1 MPRAIIEDDAKREAM
16 AKMLETVKQ
25 ALEDEKVRNGCK
37 PIFGGHGIN
46 CRCFSI
52 YIRMR
57 EIERMISKTERNC
70 YSQAIADT
78 KEFIDGYLKSCDWTD
93 NPG

>member
-1 MPRAIIEDDAKREAM
+1 MVRAIIEDNAKSETM

-37 PIFGGHGIN
+37 PVFGGHGIN

-57 EIERMISKTERNC
+57 EVERMISKAERE
-70 YSQAIADT
+70 YSQSIADA
-78 KEFIDGYLKSCDWTD
+78 KEFVDGYLKSCDWTD
-93 NPG
+93 RVV

>member
-1 MPRAIIEDDAKREAM
+1 MVRAIIEDNAKSETM

-25 ALEDEKVRNGCK
+25 ALEDEKTKNGCK

-57 EIERMISKTERNC
+57 EIERMISKSNC
-70 YSQAIADT
+70 HSHAIADT
-78 KEFIDGYLKSCDWTD
+78 KEFIDGYLKSCNWTD
-93 NPG
+93 RTV